1 MALKIST
8 ILRQYPL
15 RFSAFAAVVF
25 MMTATSTHAGFEW
38 IPSKDKPAEQSE
50 EALVPVSPPALVE
63 VAPMADPS
71 MMPPA
76 QNLLAPMPEQIVEP
90 PMPKDQTLQAPP
102 GAMPVIQTKRFDT
115 QNPAPFIEGVPPRMM
130 PPLPPSATVPAPF
143 VEGLPPQHIMPPL
156 PPSAAMPAPIINY
169 DITDGFGNDVPLAIA
184 LTEIVPASYAYA
196 FGDNVNAGERVSWTG
211 GKPWPDTLVDM
222 IMPLGLKIDVQG
234 RMVVIR
240 RTGAPSM
247 QMAPEKKNIESL
259 SPADKGAPQ
268 KQDAPAAKN
277 QQLDIYDVRRQIIND
292 PGTNRTNQPAQTLE
306 MIKETTTST
315 ESMPAQP
322 KIIPPAEDL
331 DPLPGM
337 TQNETSVPTQP
348 DDVTADILREMAI
361 PAKDIEENEK
371 QNSMQKPAILS
382 KKEPIKAEGP
392 TSPKALPPTFSDL
405 PKPLL
410 AETDQAVAAVVA
422 EAKMPQDSELSAA
435 PSQKGLWEA
444 QKGDSLRRTLDS
456 WSRKANIE
464 LVWESSH
471 DYTIESNVMVSGDIQ
486 RALKMVFS
494 QGLSAEKAPLMTFIE
509 QSGTQRGKVIIQ
521 DDSAG

>member
-1 MALKIST
+1 
-8 ILRQYPL
+8 
-15 RFSAFAAVVF
+15 
-25 MMTATSTHAGFEW
+25 
-38 IPSKDKPAEQSE
+38 
-50 EALVPVSPPALVE
+50 
-63 VAPMADPS
+63 
-71 MMPPA
+71 
-76 QNLLAPMPEQIVEP
+76 
-90 PMPKDQTLQAPP
+90 
-102 GAMPVIQTKRFDT
+102 
-115 QNPAPFIEGVPPRMM
+115 
-130 PPLPPSATVPAPF
+130 
-143 VEGLPPQHIMPPL
+143 
-156 PPSAAMPAPIINY
+156 MPAPAENY
-169 DITDGFGNDVPLAIA
+169 DMTEGFGNDVPLAIA

-196 FGDNVNAGERVSWTG
+196 FGDNVNAGQRVSWTG
-211 GKPWPDTLVDM
+211 GKPWPDTLLEMVS
-222 IMPLGLKIDVQG
+222 PLGLRTDIQG

-240 RTGAPSM
+240 STGAATTPQKAS
-247 QMAPEKKNIESL
+247 IESVPL
-259 SPADKGAPQ
+259 PESAAPQ
-268 KQDAPAAKN
+268 KQAAAAQD

-292 PGTNRTNQPAQTLE
+292 PGTNRANQPAQTLE

-315 ESMPAQP
+315 ESMPGQS

-337 TQNETSVPTQP
+337 TQDETSAPPPT
-348 DDVTADILREMAI
+348 DDVTADVLREMAL
-361 PAKDIEENEK
+361 PAKDMEADEK
-371 QNSMQKPAILS
+371 KALLEKPILLD
-382 KKEPIKAEGP
+382 KKDPVKAEGA

-471 DYTIESNVMVSGDIQ
+471 DYTIESNVMVSGDVQ

-509 QSGTQRGKVIIQ
+509 QSGPQRGKVIIQ